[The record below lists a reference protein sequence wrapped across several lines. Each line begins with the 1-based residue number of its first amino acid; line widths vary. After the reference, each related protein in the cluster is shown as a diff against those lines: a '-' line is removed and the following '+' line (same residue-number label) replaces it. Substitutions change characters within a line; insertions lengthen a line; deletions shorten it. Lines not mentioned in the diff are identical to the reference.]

1 MFSLIKMIFMFY
13 RNMLN
18 LMFFH
23 RRIIHP
29 SLKRALVLN
38 KVITAGDGVS
48 FSTCPVI
55 RGKDDDLKNDPDVKD
70 ILKEFKSDFK
80 DIIKQEEHVADDK
93 VTESS
98 TETPPNNSSSGKNI
112 SQLLSELYGTQEEKK
127 GTPYSSIGGYKEY
140 VDSDST
146 VIYDIDEE
154 REIMRKAYLEGK
166 PVQLDKKAK
175 PSQAEKYSHLAH
187 KRGERGVFD
196 IEELVEV
203 LKAEK
208 ILDVAVITIPASRQ
222 YADYMVVGTARNTR
236 HLRTVSSLIVS
247 LFKKKRFPE
256 DVVPKREGEL
266 DTNTGWTALDMSNI
280 VLHLLVQEKREYY
293 DLETLWTVGPDFDEN
308 TRNLM
313 ASDESTHK
321 IDTLEDLMAATDVD
335 MDELFGRKDTV

>member
-1 MFSLIKMIFMFY
+1 
-13 RNMLN
+13 
-18 LMFFH
+18 LMSFH
-23 RRIIHP
+23 RRITHP
-29 SLKRALVLN
+29 SVKRFLVFN
-38 KVITAGDGVS
+38 KVASTKPSEGGVS

-55 RGKDDDLKNDPDVKD
+55 RCKDDELKNDPDVKN
-70 ILKEFKSDFK
+70 ILKEFQSDFK
-80 DIIKQEEHVADDK
+80 DIIKQEEHIVDDK
-93 VTESS
+93 VTENSN
-98 TETPPNNSSSGKNI
+98 ETPQNNSSSGKNI
-112 SQLLSELYGTQEEKK
+112 SQLLSELYGTQAEKK
-127 GTPYSSIGGYKEY
+127 ETYSSIGGYKEY

-166 PVQLDKKAK
+166 PVELDKKAK
-175 PSQAEKYSHLAH
+175 PSQAEKYSHLAD

-247 LFKKKRFPE
+247 LFKKKRLPE

-313 ASDESTHK
+313 AAEESAYK
-321 IDTLEDLMAATDVD
+321 IDTLEDLMATTDVD
-335 MDELFGRKDTV
+335 MDELFGRKDNM

>member
-1 MFSLIKMIFMFY
+1 
-13 RNMLN
+13 MLS
-18 LMFFH
+18 LMFCQ
-23 RRIIHP
+23 RRIIHD
-29 SLKRALVLN
+29 SFNRVRVLN
-38 KVITAGDGVS
+38 KVSNINSSVGGVS
-48 FSTCPVI
+48 ISTSQPLKN
-55 RGKDDDLKNDPDVKD
+55 KDDELKNDPYVKN
-70 ILKEFKSDFK
+70 ILKEFQSDFK
-80 DIIKQEEHVADDK
+80 EEVKQEEPIIDNKDSETSA
-93 VTESS
+93 
-98 TETPPNNSSSGKNI
+98 ETPPNNSSSGKNI
-112 SQLLSELYGTQEEKK
+112 SQLLSELYGTDGEKK
-127 GTPYSSIGGYKEY
+127 ETYSSIGGYKEY

-166 PVQLDKKAK
+166 PMQLDKKAK
-175 PSQAEKYSHLAH
+175 PSQAEKYRHLAN

-203 LKAEK
+203 LKDEK

-247 LFKKKRFPE
+247 LYKRKRLPE

-293 DLETLWTVGPDFDEN
+293 DLEMLWTVGPDFDDN

-313 ASDESTHK
+313 ASEESK

-335 MDELFGRKDTV
+335 MEELFGRKDQV